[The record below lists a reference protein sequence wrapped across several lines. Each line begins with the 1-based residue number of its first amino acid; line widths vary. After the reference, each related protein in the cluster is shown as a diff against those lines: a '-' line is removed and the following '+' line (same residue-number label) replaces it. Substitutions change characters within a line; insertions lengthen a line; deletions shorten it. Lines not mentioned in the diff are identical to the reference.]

1 MRQHIEALALIFS
14 GSFNNGKYYLDE
26 DIPMSPFAYDEYEER
41 SPSFDYGTL
50 EVDLTPERH
59 STRSSLQTVDVID
72 NYVLDGIM
80 EENRGFCSILVG
92 GSVPLE
98 MEFNLDATCDA
109 PRIFTSLP
117 GTHRWMLHK
126 DMTRGELTVTQGS
139 LVSVMSISPALR
151 VVCCVE
157 SFTHSGILLH
167 EPTQLYKLTKE
178 HFRMPAI
185 NFSSPVSIDG

>member
-1 MRQHIEALALIFS
+1 
-14 GSFNNGKYYLDE
+14 
-26 DIPMSPFAYDEYEER
+26 MSPFAYEEYEER

-117 GTHRWMLHK
+117 GTHRWMLYK

-151 VVCCVE
+151 VICCVE
-157 SFTHSGILLH
+157 SFTHSDILLH

-178 HFRMPAI
+178 YFRMPAI
-185 NFSSPVSIDG
+185 NFSSPVSIDE